1 MTTFNLVVIGA
12 LGIVS
17 CHALLYVASRVTVRW
32 QRMVIL
38 LVALLGLLSQ
48 GYFWGGV
55 TRTLKGFDV
64 GGSYFWLY
72 AALAASVAGMV
83 WALVLLGTTLFR
95 RRLTD

>member
-1 MTTFNLVVIGA
+1 MTTFKLVVSGAIGI
-12 LGIVS
+12 LS
-17 CHALLYVASRVTVRW
+17 CHALVYVAARLTVRW
-32 QRMVIL
+32 QRAVIL
-38 LVALLGLLSQ
+38 VVALIGLLSQ

-72 AALAASVAGMV
+72 AALVASVVGMV
-83 WALVLLGTTLFR
+83 WALVLLGATLFR